1 MNEIE
6 FKELERLFNEYKR
19 NPSKETGHELK
30 SFLQYCAKNINLKK
44 LKSRMIKF

>member
-1 MNEIE
+1 MDKKD
-6 FKELERLFNEYKR
+6 FKELERLFYLYNS

-30 SFLQYCAKNINLKK
+30 SFLNYCSKKINIRK